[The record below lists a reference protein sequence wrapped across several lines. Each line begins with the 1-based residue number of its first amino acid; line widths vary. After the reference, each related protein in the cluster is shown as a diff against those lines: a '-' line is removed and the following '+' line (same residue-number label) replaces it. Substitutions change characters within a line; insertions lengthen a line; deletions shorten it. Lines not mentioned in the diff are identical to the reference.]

1 LARSDPGSKT
11 SPGAIPAAQ
20 HSLTINSAGV
30 FLASVLTQ
38 LIGFIASLFLYKF
51 VGISNDGRAL
61 LGTIQL
67 FLLIGSSINGVADLR
82 IGSAYTYFIARGKDP
97 RTSTATYFL
106 LRFAMV
112 AGAGGILFEFAPLS
126 LFGHQLAA
134 GPTLT
139 ILGVFLLLPLL
150 WSVEAV
156 YNQMHIALGNSVK
169 AQAPLLVESLVRTPL
184 LIAAAL
190 LLPTIGGIT
199 LAYGIGAVAGA
210 SFALPG
216 ILPKLERFRRAEAVE
231 MFRFAWPLMGSLA
244 LSYLVTNSI
253 PFIVSGILGVE
264 QLNIFNAANGF
275 RILALSFAAA
285 VSTPLFPL
293 LSGLHKKE
301 AYNEVRAS
309 TWRTLRFTAMIVV
322 PGVLALAIYRV
333 NFLYILANASYL
345 SGATPL
351 AILVLSVIPASLST
365 IIFTSLTAV
374 GYRRLELYITAL
386 QTGALFGTAFLL
398 MPPVALLPASDG
410 LVSAA
415 IAVFASSTMALA
427 INAYFLWSI
436 MAVRIRLRP
445 IGTIGVSA
453 FASFLAISQINDI
466 LPINRYYQLLFGVG
480 MGFVVY
486 FLVLAL
492 VGEFSQDDLHTLA
505 GSVGLRGPWVD
516 RIARICWRRSH
527 PEIES
532 TPPLQTA
539 RLRQTELPET
549 FSGIQELPTIDET
562 PAELTRETRPPPP
575 PS

>member
-1 LARSDPGSKT
+1 MARSDPGAQASDG
-11 SPGAIPAAQ
+11 PVPVAQ

-30 FLASVLTQ
+30 FIASVLTQ
-38 LIGFIASLFLYKF
+38 LIGFVASLFLYKF

-61 LGTIQL
+61 LGTVQL

-82 IGSAYTYFIARGKDP
+82 IGSAYTYFVARGKDP
-97 RTSTATYFL
+97 RSSTTTYFL
-106 LRFAMV
+106 LRLVMV
-112 AGAGGILFEFAPLS
+112 GGASAILFGIAPVAI
-126 LFGHQLAA
+126 FGHQLATGTA
-134 GPTLT
+134 LT

-150 WSVEAV
+150 WSIEAV

-169 AQAPLLVESLVRTPL
+169 AQSPLLIESLVRTPL

-199 LAYGIGAVAGA
+199 LAYAIGAIAGA
-210 SFALPG
+210 AFCIPAL
-216 ILPKLERFRRAEAVE
+216 LPKLKGFRTAEAAE

-293 LSGLHKKE
+293 LSGLHKRA
-301 AYNEVRAS
+301 AYDQVRAS

-365 IIFTSLTAV
+365 IIFTALTAV
-374 GYRRLELYITAL
+374 GYRRLELYITAF
-386 QTGALFGTAFLL
+386 QTVALFGTALLL
-398 MPPVALLPASDG
+398 MPPVSVLPAADG
-410 LVSAA
+410 LTSAA
-415 IAVFASSTMALA
+415 LAVFASSVMALA

-445 IGTIGVSA
+445 IGTIGLSA
-453 FASFLAISQINDI
+453 AASFLAISQINDI

-480 MGFVVY
+480 IGFLAY

-492 VGEFSQDDLHTLA
+492 LGEFSQDDVRTLA
-505 GSVGLRGPWVD
+505 GSVGLRGPWVE
-516 RIARICWRRSH
+516 RIARLCWRRSH

-532 TPPLQTA
+532 TPPLQAA

-549 FSGIQELPTIDET
+549 FSGIQELPTIDGPPGE
-562 PAELTRETRPPPP
+562 PLEEGPPPND
-575 PS
+575 

>member
-1 LARSDPGSKT
+1 M
-11 SPGAIPAAQ
+11 AQ

-30 FLASVLTQ
+30 FIASVLTQ
-38 LIGFIASLFLYKF
+38 LIGFVASLFLYKY

-61 LGTIQL
+61 LGTVQL

-82 IGSAYTYFIARGKDP
+82 IGSAYTYFVARGKDP
-97 RTSTATYFL
+97 RISTGTYFL
-106 LRFAMV
+106 LRLLMV
-112 AGAGGILFEFAPLS
+112 GGASAILFGIAPVPI
-126 LFGHQLAA
+126 FGHQLAT
-134 GPTLT
+134 GPVLT
-139 ILGVFLLLPLL
+139 ILGIFLLLPFL

-169 AQAPLLVESLVRTPL
+169 AQSPLLIESLVRTPL
-184 LIAAAL
+184 LIVAAL

-199 LAYGIGAVAGA
+199 FAYALGAIAGA
-210 SFALPG
+210 AFCLPAL
-216 ILPKLERFRRAEAVE
+216 LPKLKRFRKPEAVE

-244 LSYLVTNSI
+244 LAYLVTNSI

-293 LSGLHKKE
+293 LSGLHKKA
-301 AYNEVRAS
+301 AYDQVRAS

-365 IIFTSLTAV
+365 IIFTALTAV
-374 GYRRLELYITAL
+374 GYRRLELYITAF
-386 QTGALFGTAFLL
+386 QTAALFGTAFLL
-398 MPPVALLPASDG
+398 MPPVSVLPASDG
-410 LVSAA
+410 LTSAA
-415 IAVFASSTMALA
+415 LAVFASSIMALA

-445 IGTIGVSA
+445 IGTIGLSA
-453 FASFLAISQINDI
+453 AASFFAISQINDV

-480 MGFVVY
+480 MGFLVY

-492 VGEFSQDDLHTLA
+492 LGEFSQDDVRTLA
-505 GSVGLRGPWVD
+505 GSVGLRGAWID

-532 TPPLQTA
+532 IPPLQAA

-549 FSGIQELPTIDET
+549 FSGIAELPAIDSPSPE
-562 PAELTRETRPPPP
+562 PLEEAPPPNR
-575 PS
+575 